1 MIEYK
6 ELKMFT
12 FNTDGFGDFRRRKK
26 TRKKKQKPKKHKQT
40 KWKHPVSGNTL
51 FVYRKNIVRS

>member
-1 MIEYK
+1 
-6 ELKMFT
+6 MFT

-26 TRKKKQKPKKHKQT
+26 NKKKKQKKTTKKHKQT